1 MTACPLAHGTI
12 HVEKRYRLSPNGTRV
27 ERRVERDTG
36 IVIRVVAEV
45 GDKRVPMLWVV
56 MMDKPEDAL
65 AAVRFYLAPECD
77 VELTDYRISAE
88 TIRALGLVPGQVRQ
102 L

>member
-1 MTACPLAHGTI
+1 
-12 HVEKRYRLSPNGTRV
+12 
-27 ERRVERDTG
+27 
-36 IVIRVVAEV
+36 
-45 GDKRVPMLWVV
+45 MLWVV

-65 AAVRFYLAPECD
+65 AAVRFYLAPGCD

-88 TIRALGLVPGQVRQ
+88 TIRALALVPNQVKQ

>member
-1 MTACPLAHGTI
+1 
-12 HVEKRYRLSPNGTRV
+12 
-27 ERRVERDTG
+27 
-36 IVIRVVAEV
+36 VIRVVAEV

-65 AAVRFYLAPECD
+65 AAVRFYLAPGCD

-88 TIRALGLVPGQVRQ
+88 TIRALALVPNQVKQ

>member
-1 MTACPLAHGTI
+1 MTQRSI
-12 HVEKRYRLSPNGTRV
+12 VV
-27 ERRVERDTG
+27 RRDGSGSASTG

-45 GDKRVPMLWVV
+45 GDKRFPMLWVV

-65 AAVRFYLAPECD
+65 AAVRFYLAPGCD

-88 TIRALGLVPGQVRQ
+88 TIRALALVPNQVKQ

>member
-1 MTACPLAHGTI
+1 MTQRSI
-12 HVEKRYRLSPNGTRV
+12 VV
-27 ERRVERDTG
+27 RRDGSGSASTG
-36 IVIRVVAEV
+36 IIVIRVVAEV

-65 AAVRFYLAPECD
+65 AAVRFYLAPGCD

-88 TIRALGLVPGQVRQ
+88 TIRALALVPNQVKQ

>member
-1 MTACPLAHGTI
+1 MGWNAGWSA
-12 HVEKRYRLSPNGTRV
+12 S
-27 ERRVERDTG
+27 TG
-36 IVIRVVAEV
+36 IVIRVVAEA

-65 AAVRFYLAPECD
+65 AAVRFYRAECD

-88 TIRALGLVPGQVRQ
+88 TIRALGLVPGQVMQ

>member
-1 MTACPLAHGTI
+1 M
-12 HVEKRYRLSPNGTRV
+12 
-27 ERRVERDTG
+27 
-36 IVIRVVAEV
+36 IRVVAEV

-65 AAVRFYLAPECD
+65 AAVRFYLAPGCD

-88 TIRALGLVPGQVRQ
+88 TIRALALVPNQVKQPMTRRLKRPRDPAQ
-102 L
+102 LAKLIGEAERDNSN

>member
-1 MTACPLAHGTI
+1 MRAMVQRGIVFRPMGRGWDAGW
-12 HVEKRYRLSPNGTRV
+12 SAS
-27 ERRVERDTG
+27 TG
-36 IVIRVVAEV
+36 IVIRVVAEA
-45 GDKRVPMLWVV
+45 GDKRLPLLWVV
-56 MMDKPEDAL
+56 MMEKPEDAL

-88 TIRALGLVPGQVRQ
+88 TIRALGLVPGEARQ

>member
-1 MTACPLAHGTI
+1 
-12 HVEKRYRLSPNGTRV
+12 VEREHRYRDSSC
-27 ERRVERDTG
+27 RRGWRQARPD
-36 IVIRVVAEV
+36 AV
-45 GDKRVPMLWVV
+45 GCHDGQ
-56 MMDKPEDAL
+56 PEDAL

-88 TIRALGLVPGQVRQ
+88 TIRALGLVPGEVRQ